1 MGLTQGELLAKAGV
15 GEVQGVRK
23 MRTIAVIAR
32 KGGSGK
38 TTLAVHLAVAAH
50 LRGRKVLLADADAQR
65 SAMEVLR
72 GRQGPGPE
80 VVETSGSKL
89 FALQLNALRSGVD
102 TMIIDT
108 PAVLEEE
115 LSHSIVVSDLSLLV
129 IRPTFLDIAAALQ
142 TAEVIRRLRKPGLIV
157 LNQAPVPREGVEPP
171 AVKRAIEALR
181 LMRLPV
187 APLIMRAR
195 ANYQSVLET
204 GRSVEELDAANPA
217 AREMAGLW
225 GFVERLVYGR
235 EAGARTQA

>member
-1 MGLTQGELLAKAGV
+1 
-15 GEVQGVRK
+15 

-38 TTLAVHLAVAAH
+38 TTLAVHIALSAH

-65 SAMEVLR
+65 SAVEVLR
-72 GRQGPGPE
+72 ARQGPGPE

-89 FALQLNALRSGVD
+89 FALQLSAVRNEYD

-108 PAVLEEE
+108 PAVLEDE

-129 IRPTFLDIAAALQ
+129 IRPTFLDIAAALR

-187 APLIMRAR
+187 APLILRAR
-195 ANYQSVLET
+195 ANYQSVLES
-204 GRSVEELDAANPA
+204 GRSVEEQDAANPA
-217 AREMAGLW
+217 AREMSALW
-225 GFVERLVYGR
+225 GFIERLVYGKP
-235 EAGARTQA
+235 AGARTEA

>member
-1 MGLTQGELLAKAGV
+1 
-15 GEVQGVRK
+15 

-38 TTLAVHLAVAAH
+38 TTLAVHLAIAAH

-65 SAMEVLR
+65 SALEVLR

-80 VVETSGSKL
+80 VVETAGSKL
-89 FALQLNALRSGVD
+89 FALQLSAVRNDVD

-108 PAVLEEE
+108 PAVLEDE
-115 LSHSIVVSDLSLLV
+115 LGHSIVVSDLSLLV
-129 IRPTFLDIAAALQ
+129 IRPTFLDIAAALR

-187 APLIMRAR
+187 APLILRAR
-195 ANYQSVLET
+195 SNYQSVLET
-204 GRSVEELDAANPA
+204 GRSVEEMDAANPA
-217 AREMAGLW
+217 AREVAALW
-225 GFVERLVYGR
+225 GFIERLVYGR
-235 EAGARTQA
+235 AAGARTEA

>member
-1 MGLTQGELLAKAGV
+1 
-15 GEVQGVRK
+15 

-38 TTLAVHLAVAAH
+38 TTLAVHIALAAH

-65 SAMEVLR
+65 SAAEVLR
-72 GRQGPGPE
+72 ARQGPGPE

-89 FALQLNALRSGVD
+89 FALQLSAVRNEYD

-108 PAVLEEE
+108 PAVLEDE

-129 IRPTFLDIAAALQ
+129 IRPTFLDIAAALR

-187 APLIMRAR
+187 APLILRSR
-195 ANYQSVLET
+195 ANYQSVLES
-204 GRSVEELDAANPA
+204 GRSVEEQDAANPA
-217 AREMAGLW
+217 AREMSALW
-225 GFVERLVYGR
+225 GFIERLVYGKP
-235 EAGARTQA
+235 AGARTEA

>member
-1 MGLTQGELLAKAGV
+1 
-15 GEVQGVRK
+15 

-38 TTLAVHLAVAAH
+38 TTLAVHIALAAH

-65 SAMEVLR
+65 SAAEVLR
-72 GRQGPGPE
+72 ARQGPGPE

-89 FALQLNALRSGVD
+89 FALQLSAVRNEYD

-108 PAVLEEE
+108 PAVLEDE

-129 IRPTFLDIAAALQ
+129 IRPTFLDIAAALR

-187 APLIMRAR
+187 APLILRAR
-195 ANYQSVLET
+195 ANYQSVLES
-204 GRSVEELDAANPA
+204 GRSVEEQDAANPA
-217 AREMAGLW
+217 AREMSALW
-225 GFVERLVYGR
+225 GFIERLVYGKP
-235 EAGARTQA
+235 AGARTEA

>member
-1 MGLTQGELLAKAGV
+1 
-15 GEVQGVRK
+15 

-38 TTLAVHLAVAAH
+38 TTLAVHLALAAH
-50 LRGRKVLLADADAQR
+50 LRGRKVLIADADAQR
-65 SAMEVLR
+65 SALEVLR

-80 VVETSGSKL
+80 VVETAGSKL
-89 FALQLNALRSGVD
+89 FALQLSAVRNEYD

-108 PAVLEEE
+108 PAVLEDE

-129 IRPTFLDIAAALQ
+129 IRPTFLDIAAALR

-187 APLIMRAR
+187 APLILRSR
-195 ANYQSVLET
+195 ANYQSVLES

-217 AREMAGLW
+217 AREMAALW
-225 GFVERLVYGR
+225 GFIERLVYGR
-235 EAGARTQA
+235 PAGARTEA

>member
-1 MGLTQGELLAKAGV
+1 
-15 GEVQGVRK
+15 

-38 TTLAVHLAVAAH
+38 TTLAVHIALAAH
-50 LRGRKVLLADADAQR
+50 LRGRKVLLADAGAQR
-65 SAMEVLR
+65 SAAEVLR
-72 GRQGPGPE
+72 ARQGPGPE

-89 FALQLNALRSGVD
+89 FALQLSAVRNEYD

-108 PAVLEEE
+108 PAVLEDE

-129 IRPTFLDIAAALQ
+129 IRPTFLDIAAALR

-187 APLIMRAR
+187 APLILRAR
-195 ANYQSVLET
+195 ANYQSVLES
-204 GRSVEELDAANPA
+204 GRSVEEQDAANPA
-217 AREMAGLW
+217 AREMSALW
-225 GFVERLVYGR
+225 GFIERLVYGKP
-235 EAGARTQA
+235 AGARTEA

>member
-1 MGLTQGELLAKAGV
+1 
-15 GEVQGVRK
+15 

-38 TTLAVHLAVAAH
+38 TTLAVHIALAAH

-65 SAMEVLR
+65 SAVEVLR
-72 GRQGPGPE
+72 ARQGPGPE

-89 FALQLNALRSGVD
+89 FALQLSAVRNEYD

-108 PAVLEEE
+108 PAVLEDE

-129 IRPTFLDIAAALQ
+129 IRPTFLDIAAALR

-187 APLIMRAR
+187 APLILRAR
-195 ANYQSVLET
+195 ANYQSVLES
-204 GRSVEELDAANPA
+204 GRSVEEQDAANPA
-217 AREMAGLW
+217 AREMSALW
-225 GFVERLVYGR
+225 GFIERLVYGKP
-235 EAGARTQA
+235 AGARTEA